1 MSAKRINELKRRGVR
16 VVFAESC
23 TGGLASYSLA
33 KTPGASDV
41 LEASIVTY
49 SNAAKIKLLGVSAR
63 TIDRFGAVS
72 GETALEMT
80 RGALKRVRGANVA
93 VAITGIAGPTGA
105 TPGKPVG
112 TVWFAVANRSGRAM
126 SMKKRFRGTRAKI
139 QSAAADWAVRLS
151 LEAE

>member
-1 MSAKRINELKRRGVR
+1 MSAKRIAELKRRRVR

-49 SNAAKIKLLGVSAR
+49 SNAAKVNLLGVNAR
-63 TIDRFGAVS
+63 TIARFGAVS
-72 GETALEMT
+72 GETALEMA
-80 RGALKRVRGANVA
+80 RGALERVRDANVA

-112 TVWFAVANRSGRAM
+112 TVWFAVAKPRGRPV

-139 QSAAADWAVRLS
+139 QKAAAAWAVRL
-151 LEAE
+151 LE